1 MENFVLKD
9 RLRHRAY
16 NFPETLLSFQQS
28 GKAPDPGRNTLLM
41 DGVPVP
47 YQTEK
52 AAEGYILRLIADLPC
67 RGEHAFTWKRGKS
80 PFADL
85 GCDNGVLSVRDVP
98 GGLFEA
104 ETKNGVFRY
113 RMDAAFPL
121 LSSEKEIS
129 GGSVETVFSK
139 TLFFEGGR
147 KYRFELRLRRGLDYI
162 EIREAMNGFGSGEG
176 KLVVD
181 WTGFVPDA
189 RYTKDRGT
197 EKADAY
203 ADEGGKFPF
212 CVGAFEP
219 RTSWWDQR
227 YAAYIDGRSGFWSGI
242 LLHDLSGCDD
252 GRYAVWGSAG
262 DLAFSLYENRMEAP
276 VRTGK
281 RAFLHIFCGDRPPAA
296 LGSHYFRYY
305 SILSLDKVKD
315 YVLEWEDDKSEYPK
329 YFRPGERT
337 KWGGFYGS
345 HIGKASP
352 EDMMNILDRDAT
364 IFSRMEEIEPVSC
377 RAYRSDWAQ
386 TFDMTA
392 AQLSDEQFARV
403 RAAMALVCY
412 TFADENFYPVEN
424 MLAGHPNFL
433 TDLLGT
439 VAVFAALLGKRH
451 PMHDRWLA
459 YYEIAMARNFKYH
472 LRPAVSA
479 WSASGG
485 RWTENVGAYMMC
497 MLRCVIYDCQL
508 IRALD
513 GGEVPVLYAH
523 LKPFFDFLID
533 IRLPEN
539 EEGRR
544 LYAPHGSHA
553 CTGAYGGKYGH
564 GFMLAFVQLADM
576 LENYEPLYSEY
587 FRHNYRRPDDLAGV
601 LADAGI
607 YGDSYRPF
615 AHGGGG
621 TPPRMVS
628 RKFTGFGFVLR
639 DRANTDG
646 EMCVMLQQIDEG
658 PNYRWG
664 RAAQG
669 GCGGIYYY
677 ADRKRYTDHAPE
689 DVGDENRGDVQS
701 CTNFGVLVGHE
712 FRSVG
717 RNDLT
722 EPLMDFGF
730 ARYARVNAGK
740 YSAPYYKYRS
750 VMMVENRY
758 IAVYDAVGDARQRGR
773 FAWAQNGRD
782 AFPLIRN
789 LRPGV
794 EGKDNDPGIPV
805 DAASDY
811 RSKYERSRVKVFD
824 GQGDFFTIV
833 THLRNYHDERPLY
846 SVDKKDYG
854 AELVFPQ
861 SRDRVF
867 DDSARIRAEEEDF
880 SFDGYVGYMTEVA
893 GEKRLAVFDGSY
905 IRLSGF
911 SLAISHDKNIRRGMS
926 GAEADGEVSGRAFFA
941 AAGEVTVTVPGN
953 REGQVFIDG
962 KKVPFERKGDAFR
975 FRMPAGAH
983 FYNVGREP
991 DMAAVDV
998 DRAVSASDGF
1008 TVKWQ
1013 ATAGAEG
1020 YEICVRPDGEERSV
1034 YKAVGRIPAAEGE
1047 NAFFVGGLKKGKYF
1061 VRVRGT
1067 CGEKRG
1073 AYGAEYPVFVTSELP
1088 APPAGLRVTAEGN
1101 GFRAAWGEVL
1111 GCDFYRLYRVSDT
1124 GNVLVYEGRRREAR
1138 TGEGEFFVAGV
1149 NGNGEGKPSLRRS
1162 TEDVRA
1168 HWDNHPEKGFV
1179 RDTRSHE
1186 HGYPGFDY
1194 VHNREKPILEYPE
1207 GAKGEDDVS

>member
-147 KYRFELRLRRGLDYI
+147 KYRFELRLRRGLDYL

-181 WTGFVPDA
+181 WTGFAPDA

-203 ADEGGKFPF
+203 TDEGGKFPF

-403 RAAMALVCY
+403 RA
-412 TFADENFYPVEN
+412 FA
-424 MLAGHPNFL
+424 
-433 TDLLGT
+433 
-439 VAVFAALLGKRH
+439 
-451 PMHDRWLA
+451 
-459 YYEIAMARNFKYH
+459 
-472 LRPAVSA
+472 
-479 WSASGG
+479 
-485 RWTENVGAYMMC
+485 
-497 MLRCVIYDCQL
+497 
-508 IRALD
+508 IRS
-513 GGEVPVLYAH
+513 PTRISIPS
-523 LKPFFDFLID
+523 KTCSPD
-533 IRLPEN
+533 I
-539 EEGRR
+539 
-544 LYAPHGSHA
+544 
-553 CTGAYGGKYGH
+553 
-564 GFMLAFVQLADM
+564 
-576 LENYEPLYSEY
+576 
-587 FRHNYRRPDDLAGV
+587 
-601 LADAGI
+601 
-607 YGDSYRPF
+607 
-615 AHGGGG
+615 
-621 TPPRMVS
+621 
-628 RKFTGFGFVLR
+628 
-639 DRANTDG
+639 
-646 EMCVMLQQIDEG
+646 
-658 PNYRWG
+658 
-664 RAAQG
+664 
-669 GCGGIYYY
+669 
-677 ADRKRYTDHAPE
+677 
-689 DVGDENRGDVQS
+689 
-701 CTNFGVLVGHE
+701 
-712 FRSVG
+712 
-717 RNDLT
+717 
-722 EPLMDFGF
+722 
-730 ARYARVNAGK
+730 
-740 YSAPYYKYRS
+740 
-750 VMMVENRY
+750 
-758 IAVYDAVGDARQRGR
+758 
-773 FAWAQNGRD
+773 
-782 AFPLIRN
+782 
-789 LRPGV
+789 
-794 EGKDNDPGIPV
+794 
-805 DAASDY
+805 
-811 RSKYERSRVKVFD
+811 
-824 GQGDFFTIV
+824 
-833 THLRNYHDERPLY
+833 
-846 SVDKKDYG
+846 
-854 AELVFPQ
+854 
-861 SRDRVF
+861 
-867 DDSARIRAEEEDF
+867 
-880 SFDGYVGYMTEVA
+880 
-893 GEKRLAVFDGSY
+893 
-905 IRLSGF
+905 
-911 SLAISHDKNIRRGMS
+911 
-926 GAEADGEVSGRAFFA
+926 
-941 AAGEVTVTVPGN
+941 
-953 REGQVFIDG
+953 
-962 KKVPFERKGDAFR
+962 
-975 FRMPAGAH
+975 
-983 FYNVGREP
+983 
-991 DMAAVDV
+991 
-998 DRAVSASDGF
+998 
-1008 TVKWQ
+1008 
-1013 ATAGAEG
+1013 
-1020 YEICVRPDGEERSV
+1020 
-1034 YKAVGRIPAAEGE
+1034 
-1047 NAFFVGGLKKGKYF
+1047 
-1061 VRVRGT
+1061 
-1067 CGEKRG
+1067 
-1073 AYGAEYPVFVTSELP
+1073 
-1088 APPAGLRVTAEGN
+1088 
-1101 GFRAAWGEVL
+1101 
-1111 GCDFYRLYRVSDT
+1111 
-1124 GNVLVYEGRRREAR
+1124 
-1138 TGEGEFFVAGV
+1138 
-1149 NGNGEGKPSLRRS
+1149 
-1162 TEDVRA
+1162 
-1168 HWDNHPEKGFV
+1168 
-1179 RDTRSHE
+1179 
-1186 HGYPGFDY
+1186 
-1194 VHNREKPILEYPE
+1194 PIF
-1207 GAKGEDDVS
+1207 